1 MNDPAEPQKPE
12 RQPSPVA
19 PRVGGPVVN
28 PVEAASRQ
36 RELLLRIVRIAFLA
50 LMLTVTLLFVIEVGE
65 QATPEGQGLPFE
77 LATRW
82 WLPLGA
88 AIALCGLFLTAD
100 LLTPN
105 KKIQTVA
112 GVIFG
117 LVAGLIATLAFG
129 FVIDLVATSW
139 EIEDA
144 TIVDASKVLLGISL
158 VYLGIT
164 TVLQTQDDFRLV
176 IPYVEF
182 AKQIRGP
189 RPLVLDSSALIDARI
204 AEVVETGLIQAPI
217 LVPHF
222 VLGELQ
228 MLADSG
234 DKLKRAKGRRGL
246 EVVTRL
252 QRSAKADVSIDETIV
267 PGTGAD
273 QMLIELARQLPAMI
287 VTGDVA
293 LTRIA
298 GFQGVPVLN
307 LNEVAN
313 ALKPSFV
320 PGESITLDLVKPG
333 EQDGQAVG
341 YLEDGTMVVA
351 EDGAGSIGQRVTMTV
366 RSSLQTAAGRMIFAR
381 IGGEHHAPP
390 PPPPPARDDEPR
402 HGEANDA
409 GDEPEPTGS
418 TGRPKAVKP
427 GPYPPKPPSRT
438 ARPRSPRR

>member
-1 MNDPAEPQKPE
+1 
-12 RQPSPVA
+12 
-19 PRVGGPVVN
+19 
-28 PVEAASRQ
+28 
-36 RELLLRIVRIAFLA
+36 
-50 LMLTVTLLFVIEVGE
+50 
-65 QATPEGQGLPFE
+65 
-77 LATRW
+77 
-82 WLPLGA
+82 
-88 AIALCGLFLTAD
+88 
-100 LLTPN
+100 
-105 KKIQTVA
+105 
-112 GVIFG
+112 
-117 LVAGLIATLAFG
+117 
-129 FVIDLVATSW
+129 
-139 EIEDA
+139 
-144 TIVDASKVLLGISL
+144 
-158 VYLGIT
+158 
-164 TVLQTQDDFRLV
+164 
-176 IPYVEF
+176 VEF

-320 PGESITLDLVKPG
+320 PGESVTLDLVKPG

-351 EDGAGSIGQRVTMTV
+351 EDGAGSIGRRVTMTV

-381 IGGEHHAPP
+381 IGTEHQA
-390 PPPPPARDDEPR
+390 PPPPARDDEPG
-402 HGEANDA
+402 HGEAHDA

>member
-1 MNDPAEPQKPE
+1 MSDSE
-12 RQPSPVA
+12 RSVRAQVDRTAAIRDEAARTGAAVS
-19 PRVGGPVVN
+19 N
-28 PVEAASRQ
+28 PVEAAARQ
-36 RELLLRIVRIAFLA
+36 RELLLRIVRIVFLV

-65 QATPEGQGLPFE
+65 SVDATGLPFE
-77 LATRW
+77 LASRW
-82 WLPLGA
+82 WLPVGA
-88 AIALCGLFLTAD
+88 SVALAGAFLWAD
-100 LLTPN
+100 LITPN

-117 LVAGLIATLAFG
+117 LVAGLIATLALG

-139 EIEDA
+139 EIGDQTVVYA
-144 TIVDASKVLLGISL
+144 TKVLLGISL

-204 AEVVETGLIQAPI
+204 FDLVETGFIQAPV

-228 MLADSG
+228 LLADSG

-246 EVVTRL
+246 DVVGRL
-252 QRSAKADVSIDETIV
+252 QRSGMVDVSIDETVV
-267 PGTGAD
+267 PGTGVD
-273 QMLIELARQLPAMI
+273 QMLIELAQQLPGMI

-293 LTRIA
+293 LSRMA
-298 GFQGVPVLN
+298 GFQKIAVLN
-307 LNEVAN
+307 VNDVAN
-313 ALKPSFV
+313 ALKSSFV
-320 PGESITLDLVKPG
+320 PGETLEIELVKPG

-351 EDGAGSIGQRVTMTV
+351 EDGAGRIGESVSMTV
-366 RSSLQTAAGRMIFAR
+366 RSSLQTSAGRMIFAR
-381 IGGEHHAPP
+381 IGGG
-390 PPPPPARDDEPR
+390 DDSEVASGSPER
-402 HGEANDA
+402 GANGSTDA
-409 GDEPEPTGS
+409 VEPEPRQTQA
-418 TGRPKAVKP
+418 KKP
-427 GPYPPKPPSRT
+427 GPFPPRKPSGT
-438 ARPRSPRR
+438 GRPRSPRR